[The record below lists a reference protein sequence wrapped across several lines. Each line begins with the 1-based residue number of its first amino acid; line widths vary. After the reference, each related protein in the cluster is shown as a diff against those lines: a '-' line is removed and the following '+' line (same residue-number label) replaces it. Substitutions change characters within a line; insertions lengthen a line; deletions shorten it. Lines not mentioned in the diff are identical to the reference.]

1 MNVVTRASVAAG
13 IALLLSAGAF
23 HFSVSAQGA
32 KPADYKGLQITVT
45 GVERAM
51 NVSLKDCPPGANTV
65 RGNTKPGEEFANI
78 TIAFKV
84 TPAFKE
90 AVVKKPTL
98 VDAAGKTFNTSVAFV
113 DPGSVPE
120 YSCSF
125 PFRVPTG
132 TKLGKLQ
139 IETTTIDLAAFNK

>member
-1 MNVVTRASVAAG
+1 MNVVTQVSVASG
-13 IALLLSAGAF
+13 IALLLSAAAF
-23 HFSVSAQGA
+23 QSTAAQSA
-32 KPADYKGLQITVT
+32 KPANYKGLQITVT
-45 GVERAM
+45 GVERAT
-51 NVSLKDCPPGANTV
+51 NVSLKDCPPGSNTV

-78 TIAFKV
+78 TVAFKV
-84 TPAFKE
+84 TPGFKE

-98 VDAAGKTFNTSVAFV
+98 VDADGKTFNTSVAFV

-139 IETTTIDLAAFNK
+139 IETTTIELAAFNK

>member
-1 MNVVTRASVAAG
+1 MRSRMAR
-13 IALLLSAGAF
+13 LLRLPLLSSL
-23 HFSVSAQGA
+23 FSLISLPLAADQAA
-32 KPADYKGLQITVT
+32 KPANYKGLEITVT

-51 NVSLKDCPPGANTV
+51 NVGLKDCPPGANTV

-90 AVVKKPTL
+90 TMMKKPTL
-98 VDAAGKTFNTSVAFV
+98 IDAAGKTFNTSVAFV
-113 DPGSVPE
+113 DPASVPE
-120 YSCSF
+120 YTCSF

-139 IETTTIDLAAFNK
+139 VDTTTIDLASFNK

>member
-1 MNVVTRASVAAG
+1 MNAMTRTVVTTG
-13 IALLLSAGAF
+13 IALVLSASAF
-23 HFSVSAQGA
+23 HLGLSAQAGKA
-32 KPADYKGLQITVT
+32 NYKGLEITVT

-51 NVSLKDCPPGANTV
+51 NVGLKDCPPGSNTV

-78 TIAFKV
+78 SIAFKV

-90 AVVKKPTL
+90 TMMKKPVL
-98 VDAAGKTFNTSVAFV
+98 LDADGKAFNTSVAFV
-113 DPGSVPE
+113 DPASVPD
-120 YSCSF
+120 YTCSF

-139 IETTTIDLAAFNK
+139 IESTTIDLSSFNK

>member
-1 MNVVTRASVAAG
+1 MNVVTRISVAAG
-13 IALLLSAGAF
+13 VALLLSAGG
-23 HFSVSAQGA
+23 FSFSLSAQGA
-32 KPADYKGLQITVT
+32 KPSNYKGLEITVT

-90 AVVKKPTL
+90 ALVKKPTL
-98 VDAAGKTFNTSVAFV
+98 VDADGKVFNTSVAFV

-139 IETTTIDLAAFNK
+139 IETTTIDLAAFNR

>member
-1 MNVVTRASVAAG
+1 MNAMTRTVVATG
-13 IALLLSAGAF
+13 IALLVSASAA
-23 HFSVSAQGA
+23 HLTLSAQGA
-32 KPADYKGLQITVT
+32 KGSYKGLEITIT

-51 NVSLKDCPPGANTV
+51 NVSLRDCPPGANTV

-78 TIAFKV
+78 SVAFKV

-90 AVVKKPTL
+90 TMVKKPVL
-98 VDAAGKTFNTSVAFV
+98 IDDGGKAFNTSVAFV

-120 YSCSF
+120 YTCAF

-139 IETTTIDLAAFNK
+139 IETTTIDLTSFNK

>member
-1 MNVVTRASVAAG
+1 MNAVTRMVVASG
-13 IALLLSAGAF
+13 IALL
-23 HFSVSAQGA
+23 FSIAALQSPSAQGG
-32 KPADYKGLQITVT
+32 KPANYKGLQITVA

-78 TIAFKV
+78 TVAFKV

-90 AVVKKPTL
+90 TIVKKPTL
-98 VDAAGKTFNTSVAFV
+98 LDADGKLFNTSVAFV

-139 IETTTIDLAAFNK
+139 IDTTTIDLTAFNK

>member
-1 MNVVTRASVAAG
+1 MNAMTRTVVATG
-13 IALLLSAGAF
+13 IALFLSASAF
-23 HFSVSAQGA
+23 HFSLAAQGA
-32 KPADYKGLQITVT
+32 KPANYKGLEITVT

-51 NVSLKDCPPGANTV
+51 NVSLKDCPPGSNTV

-78 TIAFKV
+78 SIAFKV

-90 AVVKKPTL
+90 TMMKKPVL
-98 VDAAGKTFNTSVAFV
+98 VDADGKSFNTSVAFV
-113 DPGSVPE
+113 DPASVPE
-120 YSCSF
+120 YTCAF

-139 IETTTIDLAAFNK
+139 IESTTIDLSSFK

>member
-1 MNVVTRASVAAG
+1 MNVVTRVSVATG
-13 IALLLSAGAF
+13 VALLLSAAAF
-23 HFSVSAQGA
+23 QSLSAQGA
-32 KPADYKGLQITVT
+32 KANYKGLEITVT

-51 NVSLKDCPPGANTV
+51 NVGLKDCPPGSNTV

-78 TIAFKV
+78 SIAFKV

-90 AVVKKPTL
+90 TTMKKPVL
-98 VDAAGKTFNTSVAFV
+98 VDADGKAFNTSVAFV
-113 DPGSVPE
+113 DPASVPE
-120 YSCSF
+120 YTCAF

-139 IETTTIDLAAFNK
+139 IESTTIDLTSFK

>member
-1 MNVVTRASVAAG
+1 MNVVTQVSVASG
-13 IALLLSAGAF
+13 IALLLSAAAF
-23 HFSVSAQGA
+23 QSTSAQSA
-32 KPADYKGLQITVT
+32 KPANYKGLEITVT

-51 NVSLKDCPPGANTV
+51 NVSLKDCPPGSNTV

-84 TPAFKE
+84 TPGFKE

-98 VDAAGKTFNTSVAFV
+98 VDADGKTFNTSVAFV
-113 DPGSVPE
+113 DPGSVPD
-120 YSCSF
+120 YNCSF

-139 IETTTIDLAAFNK
+139 IETATIDLAAFNK

>member
-1 MNVVTRASVAAG
+1 MNVVTRVSVASG
-13 IALLLSAGAF
+13 IALLLSAAAF
-23 HFSVSAQGA
+23 QSLSAQGA
-32 KPADYKGLQITVT
+32 KPASYKGLEITVT

-51 NVSLKDCPPGANTV
+51 NVGLKDCPPGSNTV

-78 TIAFKV
+78 TVAFKV

-90 AVVKKPTL
+90 AMMKKPVL
-98 VDAAGKTFNTSVAFV
+98 VDGDGKTFNTSVAFV
-113 DPGSVPE
+113 DPASVPE
-120 YSCSF
+120 YTCSF